1 MKKISKINLSLLV
14 IIMIGMLAG
23 CNLLSYDVGKMKE
36 ALKGRESIVR
46 TFDEDGNVI
55 DQIKGKSIAISTED
69 KFDQKDEEGKT
80 ISKSSVIALTVGGK
94 PMTHVGSSLV
104 LHEVGLVDIFDE
116 YAKKYDITDTD
127 RAIPILN
134 RVVQKFKNLTTGKS
148 QVILIRSQSGKPIAT
163 FAGDNVSYF
172 DTGIDKTT
180 GILIDGKY
188 IFIYRC
194 DYTIYDTELLEQ

>member
-1 MKKISKINLSLLV
+1 MKKINKIILSLAFMFSMGLFS
-14 IIMIGMLAG
+14 G
-23 CNLLSYDVGKMKE
+23 CNMLRNDIGKMKE
-36 ALKGRESIVR
+36 ALEGRESVVR
-46 TFDEDGNVI
+46 TFDEDGNII
-55 DQIKGKSIAISTED
+55 DQIKGESIAVSTED

-80 ISKSSVIALTVGGK
+80 ISKSSVIALTIGGK

-116 YAKKYDITDTD
+116 YAKKYDIADTD